1 MRATVVIETKWSTFF
16 FPGQR
21 AEIEVSPEERYVSQI
36 EEVAEETLALAMPMK
51 SGMLVRL
58 RVGTPVLLQAPK
70 RNNWYFFKT
79 KVVGNRLEPEPVV
92 LLERPADNAGEQL
105 REYARMDLVIDNV
118 QLWVEKD
125 GKLGPTMRAIIVDLS
140 AGGAQ
145 LQLREPLDV
154 GDKVTV
160 RFKLPRVRQ
169 NRDQQRT
176 RARRRHGFGG
186 AGLGARGF
194 GVGSHPSPY
203 TQTSK
208 RAEEAANASDELTLD
223 GDVVRSLVI
232 DSEGGRKF
240 RLGVRWENLS
250 PAERERLIRYTLAWE
265 LEMRR
270 RGVL

>member
-1 MRATVVIETKWSTFF
+1 MAIETKWSTFF

-36 EEVAEETLALAMPMK
+36 EEVTEETLALAMPMK

-79 KVVGNRLEPEPVV
+79 KVVGNRLEPEPFV

-105 REYARMDLVIDNV
+105 REFARMELVIDNV
-118 QLWVEKD
+118 QVWVEKD

-140 AGGAQ
+140 AGGSQVQ
-145 LQLREPLDV
+145 LKQAVDL
-154 GDKVTV
+154 GDKLTV

-176 RARRRHGFGG
+176 RGRRRFTIGG

-194 GVGSHPSPY
+194 GAGARPSPY

-208 RAEEAANASDELTLD
+208 RGEEAANASDELTLD
-223 GDVVRSLVI
+223 GDVVRLIVL
-232 DSEGGRKF
+232 DGEGGRKY
-240 RLGVRWENLS
+240 RLGVRWDHLS
-250 PAERERLIRYTLAWE
+250 APERERLIRYTLAWE
-265 LEMRR
+265 MEMRR